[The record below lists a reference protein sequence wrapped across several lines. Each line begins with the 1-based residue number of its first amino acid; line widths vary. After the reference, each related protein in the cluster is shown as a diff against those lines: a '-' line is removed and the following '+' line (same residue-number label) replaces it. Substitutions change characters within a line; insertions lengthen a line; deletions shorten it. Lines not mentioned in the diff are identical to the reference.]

1 MAMMQPKPKMMVKKV
16 VQVGE
21 MGKPSQED
29 KFVEAMQE
37 EWKSRPYGAPGK
49 MMPAPKKKIALKS
62 MKKSM

>member
-1 MAMMQPKPKMMVKKV
+1 MAMFQKPKMMVKKT

-29 KFVEAMQE
+29 KFVESMQE

-49 MMPAPKKKIALKS
+49 NFPAPKKKIALKA